1 MIKVKEIKLGE
12 LREFCR
18 AYKIDHTLT
27 MKFLNDLKSG
37 TLEESMLD
45 YLWTDSKGLKEAL
58 IDANATPTEKEL
70 NEALQMFKNKIY
82 EYLEN
87 GVTLTNSLIS
97 LQKEINET
105 LYHKRQILQSLSQK
119 NAELF
124 TQNLL
129 FQSLT
134 GFQRFMTTK
143 RFLDIMK
150 YKDYDEWISKRNKL
164 EYELSDNFKEYIKV
178 FGMEALKQN
187 KELFKTYYN
196 NLEYIEEPFFVVDNG
211 RFAYCSELLELICRF
226 KQYEWDKMTDRDQD
240 LYHKI
245 YQELVDFYKKSNR
258 TDYFQRII
266 SEPCEKFSL
275 QKSFTGRITAFLNHV
290 LDIELAKIE
299 RGYLQTHKE
308 HVLEIIEISKLLN
321 QPKLLEKAYMLYQG
335 LIPEDNG
342 MYSRH
347 RIGAIKLDASVSNSR
362 KIKYPER
369 EFQIFCKACL
379 KREKIDFNN

>member
-1 MIKVKEIKLGE
+1 MIKVNEIKLGE

-37 TLEESMLD
+37 ILEESMLD

-105 LYHKRQILQSLSQK
+105 LYHKRQILQNLSQK

-275 QKSFTGRITAFLNHV
+275 QNYCFLKSCFR
-290 LDIELAKIE
+290 
-299 RGYLQTHKE
+299 Y
-308 HVLEIIEISKLLN
+308 
-321 QPKLLEKAYMLYQG
+321 
-335 LIPEDNG
+335 
-342 MYSRH
+342 
-347 RIGAIKLDASVSNSR
+347 
-362 KIKYPER
+362 
-369 EFQIFCKACL
+369 
-379 KREKIDFNN
+379 